1 MIEIAAGLVTN
12 YLVKREVVNQDE
24 KDVYKYGFE
33 ILFST
38 ILGICIVLILGLTA
52 GSLMTSL
59 IFIAVFCSLRI
70 KCGGY
75 HADSYLSCNVVFT
88 TVFLIVLMVEKFSEK
103 VLVSPPILFMVYL
116 LGFLVIY
123 IYAPVENVNKP
134 LDMEEK
140 KKGRKESHILYALWS
155 VIGLVLYTY
164 NYSAIVA
171 LTATVMM
178 VIILMLA
185 GIAKERKFKYA
196 EKGK

>member
-116 LGFLVIY
+116 LGFLVI
-123 IYAPVENVNKP
+123 
-134 LDMEEK
+134 
-140 KKGRKESHILYALWS
+140 
-155 VIGLVLYTY
+155 
-164 NYSAIVA
+164 
-171 LTATVMM
+171 
-178 VIILMLA
+178 
-185 GIAKERKFKYA
+185 
-196 EKGK
+196 

>member
-12 YLVKREVVNQDE
+12 YLVRREVVNQDE

-59 IFIAVFCSLRI
+59 IFITVFSSLRF

-75 HADSYLSCNVVFT
+75 HADSYLSCNVVYT
-88 TVFLIVLMVEKFSEK
+88 IVFMIVLMIEKFSEK
-103 VLVSPPILFMVYL
+103 VLVSPPVLVMIYL
-116 LGFLVIY
+116 LGVIVVHM
-123 IYAPVENVNKP
+123 YAPVENVNKP

-140 KKGRKESHILYALWS
+140 KKGRKESHILY
-155 VIGLVLYTY
+155 VIWAVVGFVLYTY
-164 NYSAIVA
+164 NYSAMVA
-171 LTATVMM
+171 LTATVLM

-185 GIAKERKFKYA
+185 GVAKERKFKYA